1 MLLPP
6 VVTSAVEVAGLA
18 ATAAADCPSAAS
30 CASTDSSG
38 SHRMPSV
45 AVEEAPPAVGVLPKA
60 VEEAADGMNVPRSR
74 KMADGLALVRL
85 WNSIRGSVGRCRL
98 SADPTVVVVLTLRSV
113 ASLFLCVRSKST
125 VSNFHPNLLAG
136 RGETK
141 RPPYSRCLQVN
152 CAAVTFRKR
161 RLARQKDGDVIQFLC
176 VGNLGCEPAGR
187 FG

>member
-1 MLLPP
+1 M
-6 VVTSAVEVAGLA
+6 
-18 ATAAADCPSAAS
+18 
-30 CASTDSSG
+30 
-38 SHRMPSV
+38 
-45 AVEEAPPAVGVLPKA
+45 LPKA
-60 VEEAADGMNVPRSR
+60 VEEAAEGMNVPRSR